1 MTKEIILTAEDFG
14 WAKKINEGI
23 VLAYDYGPITEITM
37 CINAPEVEHALS
49 LIKNKK
55 YNIGLHLNIT
65 KFKPVS
71 EHNLNS
77 LTDEKTGEF
86 KKVKTPEDLY
96 GFLTLANK
104 TEISKEIYAQFD
116 LFKELIGK
124 NPSHISSHH
133 GVHGDPK
140 VLDTVI
146 ELAKEY
152 KIPVRLP
159 IWTRENFN
167 DFVSNYAA
175 ETILKRNKIKTTDKI
190 FINIF
195 NDDLRENPTPLV
207 DDFVKK
213 IETTPNGLVE
223 VGCHIGF
230 MDKEVLY
237 ATSLNWQRVKDLI
250 AIIDPSFTELLKKNK
265 LKLVDWSGKEK
276 KYKPERGIIYAKV
289 NYMRR

>member
-1 MTKEIILTAEDFG
+1 MKKIILTAEDFG

-23 VLAYDYGPITEITM
+23 VLAYEHGPITEITM
-37 CINAPEVEHALS
+37 CINAPQVEHALK
-49 LIKNKK
+49 LIKLKK
-55 YNIGLHLNIT
+55 CNIGLHLNIT
-65 KFKPVS
+65 KFKPVLK
-71 EHNLNS
+71 HNLSS
-77 LTDEKTGEF
+77 LIDKKTGEF

-96 GFLTLANK
+96 RFLTSANK
-104 TEISKEIYAQFD
+104 SEIENEIYAQFD
-116 LFKELIGK
+116 LFKELTGK

-133 GVHGDPK
+133 GIHGDPK
-140 VLDTVI
+140 VLDIVI
-146 ELAKEY
+146 ELAKKY

-167 DFVSNYAA
+167 DFISNYAA

-195 NDDLRENPTPLV
+195 NDDLRESPIPLM

-213 IETTPNGLVE
+213 IESSPNGLIE

-237 ATSLNWQRVKDLI
+237 SSSLNWQRVKDLI
-250 AIIDPSFTELLKKNK
+250 ALIDPSFMELLKKNNF
-265 LKLVDWSGKEK
+265 KLVDWKGKEK
-276 KYKPERGIIYAKV
+276 KYRPERGIIYAKV